1 MRNALKISRGL
12 QLIGGLFLIAAV
24 VSCSNGGPDGSGL
37 VGGLTALG
45 ILLIVGARIYEW
57 MTKE

>member
-1 MRNALKISRGL
+1 MRKSLKVSRGL
-12 QLIGGLFLIAAV
+12 QLAGGALLIAAI
-24 VSCSNGGPDGSGL
+24 VSCGNGGLDGSGF
-37 VGGLTALG
+37 VGGSVILG